1 MKNTSSSNRYSDAI
15 FEIASQDDNLSEG
28 GDFLNELSEIFKD
41 RKIQKFFLDPK
52 INNNDKVALISE
64 SNIQTDQKKINFLK
78 LMIEKNRLFLIDSI
92 YSRYKKLI
100 DLNNGVKRAEIITA
114 FELTETQLNQ
124 INDKLSNMTKTKVIG
139 NNVIDKTILGGFIAK
154 FDDQMLDMS
163 TKGKLSE
170 LKDKILE
177 W

>member
-15 FEIASQDDNLSEG
+15 FEIASQDDNLSEW

-92 YSRYKKLI
+92 YDRYKKLI

>member
-15 FEIASQDDNLSEG
+15 FEIASQDDNLSEW

-92 YSRYKKLI
+92 YSRYKQLI

-177 W
+177 

>member
-1 MKNTSSSNRYSDAI
+1 
-15 FEIASQDDNLSEG
+15 
-28 GDFLNELSEIFKD
+28 
-41 RKIQKFFLDPK
+41 
-52 INNNDKVALISE
+52 
-64 SNIQTDQKKINFLK
+64 
-78 LMIEKNRLFLIDSI
+78 MIEKNKLFLIDSI
-92 YSRYKKLI
+92 RDRYKKLI

-114 FELTETQLNQ
+114 FKLTEIQLNQ
-124 INDKLSNMTKTKVIG
+124 INDKLSNITKNKVIG
-139 NNVIDKTILGGFIAK
+139 NNIVDKSILGGFIAK

>member
-15 FEIASQDDNLSEG
+15 FEIASQDDNLSEW

-92 YSRYKKLI
+92 YDRYKKLI

-114 FELTETQLNQ
+114 FELSETQLNQ

>member
-15 FEIASQDDNLSEG
+15 FEIASQDDNLHEW
-28 GDFLNELSEIFKD
+28 GDFLKDLSEIFKD

-64 SNIQTDQKKINFLK
+64 SDIESDDKKINFLR
-78 LMIEKNRLFLIDSI
+78 LMIEKNKLFLIDSI
-92 YSRYKKLI
+92 HDRYKKLI

-124 INDKLSNMTKTKVIG
+124 INDKLSNITKTKVIG
-139 NNVIDKTILGGFIAK
+139 NNVVDKSILGGFIAK

-163 TKGKLSE
+163 TIGKLSE

-177 W
+177 

>member
-15 FEIASQDDNLSEG
+15 FEIASQDGNLSEW

-52 INNNDKVALISE
+52 INNNDKVSLISE
-64 SNIQTDQKKINFLK
+64 SNMQTDKKKINFLR
-78 LMIEKNRLFLIDSI
+78 LMIEKNKLFLIDSI
-92 YSRYKKLI
+92 YNRYKKLI

-114 FELTETQLNQ
+114 FKLTETQLNQ
-124 INDKLSNMTKTKVIG
+124 INDKLSNITKNKVVG
-139 NNVIDKTILGGFIAK
+139 NNVVDKSILGGFIAK

-163 TKGKLSE
+163 TMGKLSA

-177 W
+177 

>member
-1 MKNTSSSNRYSDAI
+1 
-15 FEIASQDDNLSEG
+15 
-28 GDFLNELSEIFKD
+28 
-41 RKIQKFFLDPK
+41 
-52 INNNDKVALISE
+52 
-64 SNIQTDQKKINFLK
+64 
-78 LMIEKNRLFLIDSI
+78 MIEKNRLFLIDSI

-114 FELTETQLNQ
+114 FKLTETQLNQ

>member
-15 FEIASQDDNLSEG
+15 FEIASQDDNLSEW

-139 NNVIDKTILGGFIAK
+139 NNIIDKTILGGFIAK

>member
-15 FEIASQDDNLSEG
+15 FEIASQDDNLSEW

-139 NNVIDKTILGGFIAK
+139 DNVIDKTILGGFIAK

>member
-15 FEIASQDDNLSEG
+15 FEIASQDDNLSEW

-52 INNNDKVALISE
+52 INNNDKVELISE

-139 NNVIDKTILGGFIAK
+139 NNIIDKTILGGFIAK

>member
-15 FEIASQDDNLSEG
+15 FEIASQDDNLSEW

-52 INNNDKVALISE
+52 INNNDKVELISE

-139 NNVIDKTILGGFIAK
+139 HNVIDKTILGGFIAK

>member
-15 FEIASQDDNLSEG
+15 FEIASQDDNLSEW

-114 FELTETQLNQ
+114 FELSETQLNQ

>member
-15 FEIASQDDNLSEG
+15 FEIASQDDNLSEW

-41 RKIQKFFLDPK
+41 KKIQKFFLDPK
-52 INNNDKVALISE
+52 INNNDKVELISE
-64 SNIQTDQKKINFLK
+64 SNILTDQKKINFLK

-139 NNVIDKTILGGFIAK
+139 NNIIDKTILGGFIAK

>member
-1 MKNTSSSNRYSDAI
+1 MNGVIFLKICQKYLRIGKFKN
-15 FEIASQDDNLSEG
+15 
-28 GDFLNELSEIFKD
+28 
-41 RKIQKFFLDPK
+41 FFLDPK

-64 SNIQTDQKKINFLK
+64 SDIESDDKKINFLR
-78 LMIEKNRLFLIDSI
+78 LMIEKNKLFLIDSI
-92 YSRYKKLI
+92 HDRYKKLI

-124 INDKLSNMTKTKVIG
+124 INDKLSNITKTKVIG
-139 NNVIDKTILGGFIAK
+139 NNVVDKSILGGFIAK

-163 TKGKLSE
+163 TIGKLSE

-177 W
+177 

>member
-15 FEIASQDDNLSEG
+15 FEIASQDDNLSEW

-114 FELTETQLNQ
+114 FELNETQLNQ
-124 INDKLSNMTKTKVIG
+124 INDKLSNMTKTK
-139 NNVIDKTILGGFIAK
+139 
-154 FDDQMLDMS
+154 
-163 TKGKLSE
+163 
-170 LKDKILE
+170 
-177 W
+177 

>member
-15 FEIASQDDNLSEG
+15 FEIASQDDNLSEW

-64 SNIQTDQKKINFLK
+64 SNIQTDKKKINFLK

>member
-15 FEIASQDDNLSEG
+15 FEIASQDDNLSEW

-92 YSRYKKLI
+92 YKRYKKLI

-177 W
+177 

>member
-15 FEIASQDDNLSEG
+15 FEIASQDNNLSEW
-28 GDFLNELSEIFKD
+28 GDFLSELSEIFKD

-114 FELTETQLNQ
+114 FKLTETQLNQ

-139 NNVIDKTILGGFIAK
+139 NNIIDKTILGGFIAK

>member
-15 FEIASQDDNLSEG
+15 FEIASQDGNLSEW

-52 INNNDKVALISE
+52 INNNDKVSLISE
-64 SNIQTDQKKINFLK
+64 SNMQTDKKKINFLR
-78 LMIEKNRLFLIDSI
+78 LMIEKNKLFLIDSI
-92 YSRYKKLI
+92 YNRYKKLI

-114 FELTETQLNQ
+114 FKLTETQLNQ
-124 INDKLSNMTKTKVIG
+124 INDKLSNITKNKVVG
-139 NNVIDKTILGGFIAK
+139 NNVVDKSILGGFIAK

>member
-15 FEIASQDDNLSEG
+15 FEIASQDDNLSEW

-64 SNIQTDQKKINFLK
+64 SDIESDDKKINFLR
-78 LMIEKNRLFLIDSI
+78 LMIEKNKLFLIDSI
-92 YSRYKKLI
+92 HDRYKKLI

-114 FELTETQLNQ
+114 FKLTETQLNQ

-177 W
+177 

>member
-15 FEIASQDDNLSEG
+15 FEIASQDDNLAEW

-52 INNNDKVALISE
+52 INNNDKVELISE

-139 NNVIDKTILGGFIAK
+139 NNIIDKTILGGFIAK

>member
-15 FEIASQDDNLSEG
+15 FEIASQDDNLSEW

-114 FELTETQLNQ
+114 FELNETQLNQ

-139 NNVIDKTILGGFIAK
+139 NNIIDKTILGGFIAK

-177 W
+177 

>member
-15 FEIASQDDNLSEG
+15 FEIASQDNNLNEW
-28 GDFLNELSEIFKD
+28 GDFLNDLSEIFKD

-64 SNIQTDQKKINFLK
+64 SDIESDDKKINFLR
-78 LMIEKNRLFLIDSI
+78 LMIEKNKLFLIDSI
-92 YSRYKKLI
+92 HDRYKKLI

-124 INDKLSNMTKTKVIG
+124 INDKLSNITKTKVIG
-139 NNVIDKTILGGFIAK
+139 NNVVDKSILGGFIAK

-177 W
+177 

>member
-15 FEIASQDDNLSEG
+15 FEIASQDDNLSEW

-114 FELTETQLNQ
+114 FKLTETQLNQ

-177 W
+177 

>member
-15 FEIASQDDNLSEG
+15 FEIASQDDNLSEW

>member
-15 FEIASQDDNLSEG
+15 FEIASQDGNLSEW

-52 INNNDKVALISE
+52 INNNDKVSLISE
-64 SNIQTDQKKINFLK
+64 SNMQTDKKKINFLR
-78 LMIEKNRLFLIDSI
+78 LMIEKNKLFLIDSI
-92 YSRYKKLI
+92 YNRYKKLI

-114 FELTETQLNQ
+114 FKLTETQLNQ
-124 INDKLSNMTKTKVIG
+124 INDKLSNITKNKVVG
-139 NNVIDKTILGGFIAK
+139 NNVVDKSILGGFIAK

-163 TKGKLSE
+163 TMGKLSE

>member
-15 FEIASQDDNLSEG
+15 FEIASQDDNLSEW

-92 YSRYKKLI
+92 CSRYKKLI

-114 FELTETQLNQ
+114 FELSETQLNQ

>member
-15 FEIASQDDNLSEG
+15 FEIASQDGNLSEW

-52 INNNDKVALISE
+52 INNNDKVSLISE
-64 SNIQTDQKKINFLK
+64 SNMQTDKKKINFLR
-78 LMIEKNRLFLIDSI
+78 LMIEKNKLFLIDSI
-92 YSRYKKLI
+92 YNRYKKLI

-124 INDKLSNMTKTKVIG
+124 INDKLSIVTKAQNG
-139 NNVIDKTILGGFIAK
+139 HY
-154 FDDQMLDMS
+154 Q
-163 TKGKLSE
+163 
-170 LKDKILE
+170 
-177 W
+177 

>member
-15 FEIASQDDNLSEG
+15 FEIASQDDNLSEW

-52 INNNDKVALISE
+52 INNNDKVELISE
-64 SNIQTDQKKINFLK
+64 SNIQTDQQKINFLK

-139 NNVIDKTILGGFIAK
+139 NNIIDKTILGGFIAK

>member
-15 FEIASQDDNLSEG
+15 FEIASQDDNLSEW

-52 INNNDKVALISE
+52 INNNDKVELISE

-92 YSRYKKLI
+92 YSRYIKLI

>member
-15 FEIASQDDNLSEG
+15 FEIASQDDNLSEW

-52 INNNDKVALISE
+52 INNNDKVELISE
-64 SNIQTDQKKINFLK
+64 SNILTDQKKINFLK

>member
-15 FEIASQDDNLSEG
+15 FEIASQDNNLNEW
-28 GDFLNELSEIFKD
+28 GDFLNDLSEIFKD

-64 SNIQTDQKKINFLK
+64 SDIESDDKKINFLR
-78 LMIEKNRLFLIDSI
+78 LMIEKNKLFLIDSI
-92 YSRYKKLI
+92 HDRYKKLI

-124 INDKLSNMTKTKVIG
+124 INDKLSNITKTKVIG
-139 NNVIDKTILGGFIAK
+139 NNVVDKSILGGFIAK

>member
-15 FEIASQDDNLSEG
+15 FEIASQDDNLSEW

-114 FELTETQLNQ
+114 FELSETQLNQ
-124 INDKLSNMTKTKVIG
+124 INDKLSN
-139 NNVIDKTILGGFIAK
+139 
-154 FDDQMLDMS
+154 
-163 TKGKLSE
+163 
-170 LKDKILE
+170 

>member
-15 FEIASQDDNLSEG
+15 FEIASQDDNLSEW

-52 INNNDKVALISE
+52 INNNDKVELISE

-177 W
+177 